1 MKELNVGKREHN
13 KATTKIQ
20 IMETF
25 IEAMEH
31 HPLDDLKV
39 EDLCKKIG
47 ISKVT
52 FFNYFASKEQII
64 EYFIAR
70 WQYNISYDLS
80 VGAVKGIEGIKHIYH
95 TIADH
100 KSGLNIMVTI
110 MQYYLSHP
118 NIDPITVTPYEYYLF
133 NPKAYEAGLEIMNLP
148 DIMKCCLSDS
158 ELPQDKIM
166 PTVLNL
172 MSGFYGVSFI
182 MHIAGKFPDK
192 DTARLQT
199 KKAYDRFVDAMLLCY
214 TDI

>member
-13 KATTKIQ
+13 KATTKLQ

-39 EDLCKKIG
+39 EDFCKKIG

-80 VGAVKGIEGIKHIYH
+80 IGVLKGIDGIKHIFH
-95 TIADH
+95 SIADH

-110 MQYYLSHP
+110 RKTKLCQ
-118 NIDPITVTPYEYYLF
+118 LF
-133 NPKAYEAGLEIMNLP
+133 
-148 DIMKCCLSDS
+148 
-158 ELPQDKIM
+158 
-166 PTVLNL
+166 
-172 MSGFYGVSFI
+172 
-182 MHIAGKFPDK
+182 
-192 DTARLQT
+192 
-199 KKAYDRFVDAMLLCY
+199 
-214 TDI
+214 